1 MLNFNSIFNLEV
13 FNSTFNFDMYQITK
27 HFFCKHRP
35 QYHLVK
41 MAYVEEDGDW
51 THQKSAKPTPNI

>member
-13 FNSTFNFDMYQITK
+13 FNSTFNIDMYQITK

-35 QYHLVK
+35 QYHFVV
-41 MAYVEEDGDW
+41 ADVEEDGDW
-51 THQKSAKPTPNI
+51 THQKSA